1 MKKTCETSSQDL
13 AKMTPTL
20 IEQMLYLGI
29 PLRTNHQYVAT
40 YSIPNSCSVE
50 IYNLVV
56 WSYQKRFLFDGNWK
70 LTQITFSLHWLA
82 AGADFEL

>member
-1 MKKTCETSSQDL
+1 MKKKCDTSSQDL

-20 IEQMLYLGI
+20 IEQMLYLCI
-29 PLRTNHQYVAT
+29 PLRINHHYVAT

-56 WSYQKRFLFDGNWK
+56 WSTKSFFIRWK
-70 LTQITFSLHWLA
+70 LEAYTNHF
-82 AGADFEL
+82 